1 MGSSLTSHLSSNP
14 RPLKFHSSTRH
25 LRSPVTMQLT
35 NLIVLLAAVPALGQ
49 NLGSGAASG
58 ASSVLSSAIS
68 GAGSATSTDSAVSSS
83 ASSAGASAAS
93 SASSSIAS
101 ITSAASNSAAAA
113 SASAQSVQESVA
125 NSFSSAESAFS
136 ASLSSLSSAAANNA
150 TGAASSLASFFGHC
164 LRYQWCFK
172 CYQFCC
178 LKCIFC
184 CCFGS
189 WKRGCRSANRIDWSC
204 WCCSV
209 GSCCSVVRG
218 GWFGSQS
225 SPNLYSRKRCLLP
238 KAHGMG
244 VLVHSRVM
252 RMCVAIKSK
261 H

>member
-1 MGSSLTSHLSSNP
+1 MGLTSHLSSNP
-14 RPLKFHSSTRH
+14 RPLKFHFSTRH

-35 NLIVLLAAVPALGQ
+35 NLIVLLAAVPTLGQ

-136 ASLSSLSSAAANNA
+136 
-150 TGAASSLASFFGHC
+150 T
-164 LRYQWCFK
+164 
-172 CYQFCC
+172 
-178 LKCIFC
+178 
-184 CCFGS
+184 
-189 WKRGCRSANRIDWSC
+189 NRFDWSC
-204 WCCSV
+204 WCCAV

-218 GWFGSQS
+218 GWLGSQYQFVQQKTLS
-225 SPNLYSRKRCLLP
+225 FYFLPNT
-238 KAHGMG
+238 HGIR
-244 VLVHSRVM
+244 VLVHSKVM
-252 RMCVAIKSK
+252 GNSVAIKSK